1 MGMVEDTR
9 PDHDFYQL
17 FSEPTDVGF
26 RGLARSRTWVIG
38 AHRQRTTCLHDPFQ
52 IQSTLSAAFR
62 ANVQAQVSDFLV
74 ASPSEIQMEASRV
87 SLQRGIPFLSH
98 EPNLAYLLGKGE
110 LSTKQGLDSK
120 YMNLYQQRP
129 MSNNNLVYFLGDSA
143 AYCSWSASSQK
154 IPTYRLNSKSGKYW
168 LPAQQRWM
176 TSKERLCSMG
186 FPCVK
191 EVAESMHVPMLGATD
206 AARAA
211 DMCGN
216 AMHFTTCGIMQ
227 LISLA
232 CFGPSDICSWFSP
245 CD

>member
-1 MGMVEDTR
+1 MGMVEDTH

-38 AHRQRTTCLHDPFQ
+38 AHRQRTTCLYDPFQ

-120 YMNLYQQRP
+120 YMNLYQQHP

-191 EVAESMHVPMLGATD
+191 EVAESMVCRCSAQLTLPGLQ
-206 AARAA
+206 
-211 DMCGN
+211 
-216 AMHFTTCGIMQ
+216 TCVGTRCT
-227 LISLA
+227 LRLVAS
-232 CFGPSDICSWFSP
+232 CS
-245 CD
+245 